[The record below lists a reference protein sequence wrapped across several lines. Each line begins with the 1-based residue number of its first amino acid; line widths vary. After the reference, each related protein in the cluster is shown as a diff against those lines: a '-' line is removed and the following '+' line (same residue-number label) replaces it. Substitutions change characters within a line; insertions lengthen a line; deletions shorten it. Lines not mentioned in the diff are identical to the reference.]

1 MRFSEEELKKQL
13 QSSMPWANTPGAAEY
28 NMQQLLSSLA
38 AAAES
43 SILEGCPVFIS
54 RLKANQKLAQRIK
67 QLMQDW
73 AKENED
79 QIS

>member
-1 MRFSEEELKKQL
+1 MRFSEEEIKRQL
-13 QSSMPWANTPGAAEY
+13 QSSMPWANTSGSAEY
-28 NMQQLLSSLA
+28 NMQQLLSNLA

-67 QLMQDW
+67 QLMQEW
-73 AKENED
+73 VKESED